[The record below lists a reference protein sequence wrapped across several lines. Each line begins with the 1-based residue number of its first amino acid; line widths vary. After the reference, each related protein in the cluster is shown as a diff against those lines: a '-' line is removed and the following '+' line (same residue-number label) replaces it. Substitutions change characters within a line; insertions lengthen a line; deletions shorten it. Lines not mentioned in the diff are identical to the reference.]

1 LYKFHDEVQ
10 HPIELINTTA
20 CKGEEFVIMKGA
32 ISGIIICLK
41 TICSQEEFTIT
52 TLFDSC

>member
-32 ISGIIICLK
+32 ISGIIAVQK
-41 TICSQEEFTIT
+41 TEM
-52 TLFDSC
+52 